1 MHTMTA
7 THAKT
12 RFGQV
17 LQTALVEPVAIEKN
31 GRELAFVV
39 SAQHYHQLQE
49 SIQLNRREFDAFV
62 KALDA
67 PGKSG
72 APNAAMRRAMARHK
86 AAVVMAKPAS
96 LEAAKVKRLPVR
108 KASLA
113 A

>member
-7 THAKT
+7 TDAKT

-31 GRELAFVV
+31 GRELAFVI

-49 SIQLNRREFDAFV
+49 SIQLNRREFEAFV

-67 PGKSG
+67 PAKLVQ
-72 APNAAMRRAMARHK
+72 PNAAMRRALARHK
-86 AAVVMAKPAS
+86 ASVVAQRSFAPS
-96 LEAAKVKRLPVR
+96 TIKVKRPPAR